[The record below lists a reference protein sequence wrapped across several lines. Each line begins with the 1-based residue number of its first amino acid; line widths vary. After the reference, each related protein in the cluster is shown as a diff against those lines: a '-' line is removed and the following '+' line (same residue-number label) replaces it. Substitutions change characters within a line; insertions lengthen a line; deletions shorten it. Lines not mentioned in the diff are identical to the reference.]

1 MDYITEKPKPPNGLY
16 PNYIHPETGKW
27 GASETSLGALGD
39 SFYEYLLKIWVY
51 RGGRARQEKD
61 GRATYDSAMQAVRSQ
76 LVQRSKPSGLLY
88 IAEGKG
94 NRLLHKMGHLACFT
108 GGMFSLGARE
118 APDDDY
124 RAWYMETAAG
134 ITNTCHESY
143 KKSPL
148 GLGPEAML
156 FDGRNEAWNSN
167 ARERY
172 YILRPETVEAY
183 FYMWRMTHDQ
193 KYRDW
198 AWEAVEAIETHCR

>member
-1 MDYITEKPKPPNGLY
+1 MRPCAG
-16 PNYIHPETGKW
+16 
-27 GASETSLGALGD
+27 
-39 SFYEYLLKIWVY
+39 FYEYLLKIWVY